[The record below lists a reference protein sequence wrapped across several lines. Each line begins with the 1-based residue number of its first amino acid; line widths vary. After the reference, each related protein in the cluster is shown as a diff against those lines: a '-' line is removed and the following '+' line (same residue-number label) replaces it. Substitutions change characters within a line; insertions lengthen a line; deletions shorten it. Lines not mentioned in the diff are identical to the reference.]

1 MKNFLASTAVACLL
15 GVTPALAIDQNTA
28 VGIGVAK
35 SSSTAVSGSSSVAIG
50 GGVGVGVGG
59 QGGNASSNANING
72 NSIAPSNTTNTNVI
86 SSVPANQKITTVPTV
101 FAPGLA
107 AAGIETCLGSIS
119 GGGSWLGTG
128 ISFGGTTPDP
138 SCTARLDART
148 LWSFGL
154 RKAAVSRLCIN
165 PDMAN
170 AMPDVC
176 GRYLPR
182 PSYAP
187 AYSPAYAP
195 AVQTVGY
202 GGSLLPGQVWLTNG
216 ATNKAQICN
225 DYDSAHKHCRRWVR

>member
-1 MKNFLASTAVACLL
+1 MKNFLTSTAVACLL
-15 GVTPALAIDQNTA
+15 GIAPAFAIDNNTA

-50 GGVGVGVGG
+50 GGLGVGVGG
-59 QGGNASSNANING
+59 QGGNAAVGNNAN
-72 NSIAPSNTTNTNVI
+72 SPSNTTTTNVI

-107 AAGIETCLGSIS
+107 AAGIETCLGSVS

-128 ISFGGTTPDP
+128 ISFGGTTPDV
-138 SCTARLDART
+138 SCSARLDART
-148 LWSFGL
+148 LWAFGL
-154 RKAAVSRLCIN
+154 RKAAVARLCLN
-165 PDMAN
+165 PDMVN
-170 AMPDVC
+170 SMPDVC

-182 PSYAP
+182 PAYAP